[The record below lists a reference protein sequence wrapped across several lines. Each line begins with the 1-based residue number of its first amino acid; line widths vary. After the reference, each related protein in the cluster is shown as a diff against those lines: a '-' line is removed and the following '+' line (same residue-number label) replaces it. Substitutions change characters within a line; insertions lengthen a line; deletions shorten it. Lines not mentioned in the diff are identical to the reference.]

1 LRFFPGGGKAMVKF
15 VVNGREAYSEKPGDT
30 PLKEV
35 LL

>member
-1 LRFFPGGGKAMVKF
+1 MVKF
-15 VVNGREAYSEKPGDT
+15 VVNGREAYSEKPGNA